1 MTREPG
7 RHRAGGGST
16 SGRIVWHRFGLVLTP
31 ALLALALLGVGA
43 ATGAV
48 PVALAVEGE
57 QSLKVTAKSYSADM
71 GATFPSFVPGPSG
84 GQDTVLV
91 LSLRNLDVDG
101 LCVSTKVDTPM
112 GPYVLRMTT
121 PDAGAPVSA
130 GDVTLAIQDFR
141 GLDLRSDLL
150 SANTRTPRR
159 PGAGSLAAIGASDSV
174 PLTFDR
180 LKVGVNVT
188 VRWITANQLQLS
200 GLNLAGN
207 LSQRECT

>member
-7 RHRAGGGST
+7 RHRADGGSA

-31 ALLALALLGVGA
+31 ALIALVLLGVGA

-71 GATFPSFVPGPSG
+71 GATFPSFVPGTDG
-84 GQDTVLV
+84 GKDTVLV

-121 PDAGAPVSA
+121 PDAGAPVKA

-141 GLDLRSDLL
+141 GLDLSSDRL
-150 SANTRTPRR
+150 SANTRTPHR

-174 PLTFDR
+174 PLTFDQLR
-180 LKVGVNVT
+180 VGVNVT
-188 VRWITANQLQLS
+188 VRWITANQLQLT

-207 LSQRECT
+207 LSQRECA